1 MISKNLIVHVTAG
14 NPGTLRQRLDHLG
27 DFKRYY
33 DGFECTINAGEVQS
47 TRYYYY
53 SIPHTTLLPMLRH
66 LHSQGTG
73 HEYKIKILEGDIGQ
87 YNFD

>member
-14 NPGTLRQRLDHLG
+14 DPGMLKQRLHLLG

-33 DGFECTINAGEVQS
+33 DGFECTMNAGALQS

-53 SIPHTTLLPMLRH
+53 
-66 LHSQGTG
+66 
-73 HEYKIKILEGDIGQ
+73 DIVLSF
-87 YNFD
+87 FDNPWDMYIRCTFRGINVFVEV